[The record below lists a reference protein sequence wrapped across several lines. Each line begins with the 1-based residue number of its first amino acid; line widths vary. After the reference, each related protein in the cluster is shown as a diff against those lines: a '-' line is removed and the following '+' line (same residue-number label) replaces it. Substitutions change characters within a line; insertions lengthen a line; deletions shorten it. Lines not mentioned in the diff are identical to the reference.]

1 MLRELKSSNSIIDD
15 AGSMSASDFVER
27 LPVLP
32 KAQQKHVTIFEYRLH
47 FISAPIAK
55 YAQEM
60 WNQRLG

>member
-1 MLRELKSSNSIIDD
+1 
-15 AGSMSASDFVER
+15 MSASDFVER

-32 KAQQKHVTIFEYRLH
+32 KAQQKYVTIFEYRLH